1 MLKLKVI
8 SDFRDR
14 DNVECIH
21 RKGETLSLSDLDRV
35 NDMVGR
41 KLCVIV
47 SVETPTQEAA
57 PQPKETVSFQGTS
70 YEINVIKDALAAIGV
85 TVATNAKAKGVE
97 NALSKLTD
105 EQTQALSET
114 LKKEEE

>member
-1 MLKLKVI
+1 MLKLKVLQ
-8 SDFRDR
+8 DFRDR
-14 DNVECIH
+14 NDVEHIH
-21 RKGETLSLSDLDRV
+21 HKGEVLTLDDLDRV
-35 NDMVGR
+35 NDMVSR
-41 KLCVIV
+41 KICVIV
-47 SVETPTQEAA
+47 SVETPSVEA
-57 PQPKETVSFQGTS
+57 PKPKEEVSFQGTS

>member
-35 NDMVGR
+35 NDMVSR
-41 KLCVIV
+41 KICVIV
-47 SVETPTQEAA
+47 SVETPSVEA
-57 PQPKETVSFQGTS
+57 PQPKEEVSFQGTR
-70 YEINVIKDALAAIGV
+70 YEINEIKDALAAIGV
-85 TVATNAKAKGVE
+85 TVAANAKAKGVE

>member
-8 SDFRDR
+8 QDFRDR
-14 DNVECIH
+14 DNVEHIH
-21 RKGETLSLSDLDRV
+21 HKGDVLTLSDLDRV
-35 NDMVGR
+35 NDMVSR
-41 KLCVIV
+41 KLCKIV
-47 SVETPTQEAA
+47 SVEIPTVEA
-57 PQPKETVSFQGTS
+57 PQPNETVAFQGTS

-85 TVATNAKAKGVE
+85 TVAANAKAKGVE

-105 EQTQALSET
+105 EQANALSET